1 MNYKSLLLPVLVCF
15 VCSSSFA
22 TKHNIAVA
30 EFSFTPS
37 SLTIPLGD
45 TIVFNWVNGTHT
57 ATSTSVPAGAAP
69 FDAPISSGSVILTYV
84 PTKVGTY
91 AYICTPH
98 SSMGMTGS
106 FSVTFPTSI
115 TQVNMPVFSLSPNP
129 ARNNVQVQLSDNQ
142 VPTRVSII
150 NIIGKELYYGVYTGI
165 ASINVENLPNGV
177 YFIKAETLSRSYIQK
192 LIVSH

>member
-1 MNYKSLLLPVLVCF
+1 MNYKLLLLPVLVCF

-84 PTKVGTY
+84 PTKVGNY

-106 FSVTFPTSI
+106 FTVTFPTGISQSNLP
-115 TQVNMPVFSLSPNP
+115 TFNLSPNP
-129 ARNNVQVQLSDNQ
+129 ARTNILIQLNDNQ
-142 VPTRVSII
+142 LPTKVSII
-150 NIIGKELYYGVYTGI
+150 NIIGKELYNGMYTGT
-165 ASINVENLPNGV
+165 ANINVEHLPNGV
-177 YFIKAETLSRSYIQK
+177 YFIKAETLSGSYIQK

>member
-22 TKHNIAVA
+22 TKHNISVA
-30 EFSFTPS
+30 DFSFTPS

-57 ATSTSVPAGAAP
+57 ATSTSIPAGAAP

-84 PTKVGTY
+84 PTKVGSY

-115 TQVNMPVFSLSPNP
+115 NQGNLPVFSVSPNP
-129 ARNNVQVQLSDNQ
+129 ARTNIQVQFSDYQ
-142 VPTRVSII
+142 SPTRISII
-150 NIIGKELYYGVYTGI
+150 NIIGKELYNGVYTG
-165 ASINVENLPNGV
+165 SVNINVENLPDGV
-177 YFIKAETLSRSYIQK
+177 YFIKIETLKKSYIQK

>member
-1 MNYKSLLLPVLVCF
+1 MNYKLLLLPVLVCF

-57 ATSTSVPAGAAP
+57 ATSTSVPPGAAP

-84 PTKVGTY
+84 PTKVGYY

-106 FSVTFPTSI
+106 FSVTFPTGVSQ
-115 TQVNMPVFSLSPNP
+115 TNLPAFNLSPNP
-129 ARNNVQVQLSDNQ
+129 ARTNVQVQLSDNQ
-142 VPTRVSII
+142 SLTRVSIV
-150 NIIGKELYYGVYTGI
+150 NIIGKELYYGVFTGSANI
-165 ASINVENLPNGV
+165 SVENLPDGV
-177 YFIKAETLSRSYIQK
+177 YFIKAETLTKSYVQK

>member
-15 VCSSSFA
+15 VCSTSFA

-84 PTKVGTY
+84 PTKVGNYT
-91 AYICTPH
+91 YICTPH

-115 TQVNMPVFSLSPNP
+115 TQGNMPVFSLSPNP

-177 YFIKAETLSRSYIQK
+177 YFIKSETLSRSYIQK

>member
-15 VCSSSFA
+15 VCSTSFA

-115 TQVNMPVFSLSPNP
+115 TQGNMPVFSLSPNP